1 MPPSSQKT
9 ALNLLDFLWY
19 FIKNYYYLH
28 KCEEFLLLMFPTTSA
43 DASADVSADIFIAT
57 HRLG

>member
-28 KCEEFLLLMFPTTSA
+28 KYEEFLYF
-43 DASADVSADIFIAT
+43 IFKGFVNDT
-57 HRLG
+57 VLVNST